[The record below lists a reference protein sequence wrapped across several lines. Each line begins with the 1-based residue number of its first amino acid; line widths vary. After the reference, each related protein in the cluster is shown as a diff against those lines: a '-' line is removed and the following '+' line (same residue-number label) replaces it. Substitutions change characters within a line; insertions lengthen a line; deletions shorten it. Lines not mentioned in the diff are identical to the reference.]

1 MVIYK
6 TTNLRNGKY
15 YIGKQKKYTK
25 KYFGSGS
32 ALKFALKKYGRK
44 NFRKDIL
51 EICHSEAEL
60 QEKELAWIDKVDA
73 VNDKNCYNLVRET
86 SANKHRSY
94 DDPEYRNKLSC
105 RVKIAMHRPETYAK
119 VVQNNSGENNPMY
132 GKYRS
137 DEFKRMVSEIHR
149 GKQLSAETKRRISKS
164 HCGLSPSPE
173 TKEKMKMSQVK
184 RWDTIKIEV
193 NWEKRRIFN
202 SRASFVKFI
211 REYNRGIPL
220 GRVRGM
226 GAKRI
231 NWKRA
236 LRGEYAFIKIIQ
248 K

>member
-1 MVIYK
+1 MNHEKFLCMQNEFIKIHDSLNNEHGYNINDPQK
-6 TTNLRNGKY
+6 ICLGK
-15 YIGKQKKYTK
+15 KCSQETK
-25 KYFGSGS
+25 
-32 ALKFALKKYGRK
+32 
-44 NFRKDIL
+44 
-51 EICHSEAEL
+51 
-60 QEKELAWIDKVDA
+60 
-73 VNDKNCYNLVRET
+73 
-86 SANKHRSY
+86 
-94 DDPEYRNKLSC
+94 
-105 RVKIAMHRPETYAK
+105 
-119 VVQNNSGENNPMY
+119 NNQSKRMLGINNPMY

-236 LRGEYAFIKIIQ
+236 LRGEYAFITIIQ